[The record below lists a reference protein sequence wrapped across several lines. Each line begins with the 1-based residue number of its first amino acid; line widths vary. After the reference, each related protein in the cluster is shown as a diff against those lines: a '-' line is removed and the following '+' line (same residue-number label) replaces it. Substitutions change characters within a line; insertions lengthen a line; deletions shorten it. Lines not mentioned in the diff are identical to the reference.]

1 MGPWGKLWGQRG
13 GEKTGVRLVNSLF
26 PVKESVIGKREFTSL
41 TPILPPPD
49 FPPKSAPGFLECFMA
64 EMVVNAKTRD
74 ERGKNAA
81 RRLRRE
87 GMIPGLVYGG
97 KGDNVA
103 VAVDPKAL
111 QKVLRSEA
119 GRNAILKLDIAGK
132 SANAILKSWQVD
144 PIKETFLH
152 ADFYRI
158 AMDVA
163 IRVTVPV
170 AVKGE
175 ARGVKVDGGILE
187 LIMRDVEVEC
197 LPGDIPE
204 HIDID
209 VSDLGLNGAL
219 RVSDL
224 PVPAKVKILEAP
236 DQVVVHVVSVKEEV
250 VATPGVAV
258 AAEGEVAAA
267 PAEPEVLKKGKKE
280 EE

>member
-1 MGPWGKLWGQRG
+1 
-13 GEKTGVRLVNSLF
+13 
-26 PVKESVIGKREFTSL
+26 
-41 TPILPPPD
+41 
-49 FPPKSAPGFLECFMA
+49 MA
-64 EMVVNAKTRD
+64 EILVTAKNRS

-81 RRLRRE
+81 KRLRRE
-87 GMIPGLVYGG
+87 GFVPGIVYGG
-97 KGDNVA
+97 KGGNVSI
-103 VAVDPKAL
+103 AVDPKSL

-119 GRNAILKLDIAGK
+119 GRNAILRLDISGAG
-132 SANAILKSWQVD
+132 ATNAILKSWQVD

-170 AVKGE
+170 QVRGE

-187 LIMRDVEVEC
+187 LIMREIEVEC

-204 HIDID
+204 HIDVD

-224 PVPAKVKILEAP
+224 PVSAKVKILEGS
-236 DQVVVHVVSVKEEV
+236 DQVVVHVVSVKEE
-250 VATPGVAV
+250 AAAPTAV
-258 AAEGEVAAA
+258 PVEGEAVA
-267 PAEPEVLKKGKKE
+267 PAEPEVMKKGKKE
-280 EE
+280 EEAPAE

>member
-1 MGPWGKLWGQRG
+1 
-13 GEKTGVRLVNSLF
+13 
-26 PVKESVIGKREFTSL
+26 
-41 TPILPPPD
+41 
-49 FPPKSAPGFLECFMA
+49 MA
-64 EMVVNAKTRD
+64 EIVVSAKGRE

-87 GMIPGLVYGG
+87 GLIPGVVYGG

-103 VAVDPKAL
+103 VAVDPKSL
-111 QKVLRSEA
+111 KKVLRSEA
-119 GRNAILKLDIAGK
+119 GRNAILKLDIAG
-132 SANAILKSWQVD
+132 SGSTNAILKSWQVD
-144 PIKETFLH
+144 PIKENFLH

-163 IRVTVPV
+163 IRVTVPIHV
-170 AVKGE
+170 LGE

-187 LIMRDVEVEC
+187 LIMRAVEVEC

-209 VSDLGLNGAL
+209 VSDLGINGAL

-224 PVPAKVKILEAP
+224 PATDKVKILEGA

-250 VATPGVAV
+250 AATPAAAVAV
-258 AAEGEVAAA
+258 EGEAAA

-280 EE
+280 EETPPAE

>member
-1 MGPWGKLWGQRG
+1 
-13 GEKTGVRLVNSLF
+13 
-26 PVKESVIGKREFTSL
+26 
-41 TPILPPPD
+41 
-49 FPPKSAPGFLECFMA
+49 MA
-64 EMVVNAKTRD
+64 EIVVNAKGRTD
-74 ERGKNAA
+74 RGKNAA

-87 GMIPGLVYGG
+87 GLVPGIVYGG
-97 KGDNVA
+97 KGNNIA

-119 GRNAILKLDIAGK
+119 GRNAILKLDIAG
-132 SANAILKSWQVD
+132 AGATNAILKSWQVD
-144 PIKETFLH
+144 PIKESFLH

-163 IRVTVPV
+163 IRVTVPIHIT
-170 AVKGE
+170 GE

-187 LIMRDVEVEC
+187 VILREIEVEC

-204 HIDID
+204 RID
-209 VSDLGLNGAL
+209 VDVADLGLNGAL

-224 PVPAKVKILEAP
+224 PPNAKIKVLDSP

-250 VATPGVAV
+250 AAAPGVV
-258 AAEGEVAAA
+258 APVEGEAAA

-280 EE
+280 EEAPAE